1 MPWRNANG
9 TTVDP
14 VPFYVAALSGLLV
27 SLSFGPFYFE
37 AFGVGRPLA
46 FGGSAL
52 LGLTCCLG
60 AFYRFVWTFRPERLG
75 EVPVASRML
84 RLGYAMVI
92 MLLVLLALSLPIV
105 L

>member
-1 MPWRNANG
+1 MPWRNADG
-9 TTVDP
+9 AAVDP

-37 AFGVGRPLA
+37 AFGVERTWAFVGSGALA
-46 FGGSAL
+46 VA
-52 LGLTCCLG
+52 CCFG
-60 AFYRFVWTFRPERLG
+60 AFYRFVWTFRPDRLA

-92 MLLVLLALSLPIV
+92 MLLVLVALSLPIV